1 MGLEDTQQG
10 HQRAMTAECR
20 GVE

>member
-10 HQRAMTAECR
+10 HQRAMTAECW